1 MNDHLGLSKSA
12 TVTPVEYVSTR
23 QSNSRVGPHK
33 SGTADIRC
41 VLPHVTG
48 RLTCFM
54 NIISSHTQNKPRRW
68 VPMIRFI
75 LLFLLKEQRCLTG
88 CPKSHSWELES
99 RLNALDSV
107 LLTERRHQA
116 LKLKKK
122 NRSSCEVYIFLGE
135 CMIQS
140 NWRTLASKK

>member
-1 MNDHLGLSKSA
+1 MNDHLGLSKPA
-12 TVTPVEYVSTR
+12 IVTPVEYVSTR
-23 QSNSRVGPHK
+23 QSNSPGAHK

-48 RLTCFM
+48 MLTCFM
-54 NIISSHTQNKPRRW
+54 NIISSYTQNQPRRW

-99 RLNALDSV
+99 RLSALDSV
-107 LLTERRHQA
+107 LLTERRQQA
-116 LKLKKK
+116 LKFKKK
-122 NRSSCEVYIFLGE
+122 KIGAAVEYISSWE
-135 CMIQS
+135 
-140 NWRTLASKK
+140 NA

>member
-1 MNDHLGLSKSA
+1 MNDHLGLSKPA
-12 TVTPVEYVSTR
+12 IVTPVEYVSTR
-23 QSNSRVGPHK
+23 QSNSPGAHK

-48 RLTCFM
+48 MLTCFM
-54 NIISSHTQNKPRRW
+54 NIISSYTQNKPRRW

-99 RLNALDSV
+99 RLSALDSV

-122 NRSSCEVYIFLGE
+122 
-135 CMIQS
+135 
-140 NWRTLASKK
+140 KKKEQLWSIYLPGRMHDTV